1 MGMPML
7 FSKDRWELVALTL
20 LGASVLT
27 PAKADVLYQSAVPSS
42 FTTSYSIEYSGDSGA
57 SSTLYYGQVITLSQA
72 LTVSDI
78 DTYLTGV
85 KPQFSGET
93 ATGNIFGAI
102 VQLTSSNSTP
112 SGSSLLPNFSPSA
125 LTTSNVAAY
134 TTFSS
139 AGLTSAQM
147 VQGAI
152 AGGPVTLAPGT
163 YEILLG
169 SGGTLG
175 NATGATGAATVVV
188 GNYSE
193 IDPST
198 GLSTGSNSITNDGI
212 SEGLLANGFNNIAS
226 TNGTAWVNNSAPP
239 GNIPLELEGTV
250 AAVPEPSTWTMMI
263 LGFCGVGFMAYRRK
277 QNAPTLRLV

>member
-1 MGMPML
+1 MPM
-7 FSKDRWELVALTL
+7 FCSKYSGLAALAL
-20 LGASVLT
+20 LGASLVT

-42 FTTSYSIEYSGDSGA
+42 YTTSYSIEYSGDSVA

-72 LTVSDI
+72 LTISDI

-102 VQLTSSNSTP
+102 VQLTSSNSTL
-112 SGSSLLPNFSPSA
+112 SGSSLLPSFSPSA
-125 LTTSNVAAY
+125 LTTNNVAAY
-134 TTFSS
+134 TTFSA

-152 AGGPVTLAPGT
+152 AGEPVTLGPGT

-175 NATGATGAATVVV
+175 NAIGATGAATVVV

-198 GLSTGSNSITNDGI
+198 GLSTGSNSFTNDGI

-226 TNGTAWVNNSAPP
+226 TNGTTWVNNAAPP

-250 AAVPEPSTWTMMI
+250 AAVPEPSTWAMMI
-263 LGFCGVGFMAYRRK
+263 LGFLGVGFIAYRRN
-277 QNAPTLRLV
+277 QNDSALSGVA

>member
-1 MGMPML
+1 MPMFCPKYAGL
-7 FSKDRWELVALTL
+7 AALAL

-42 FTTSYSIEYSGDSGA
+42 YTTSYSIEYSGDSGA

-93 ATGNIFGAI
+93 ATGSIFGAI
-102 VQLTSSNSTP
+102 VQLTSSNSAP
-112 SGSSLLPNFSPSA
+112 SGSSLLPTFSPSA
-125 LTTSNVAAY
+125 LTTNNVAAY
-134 TTFSS
+134 TTFTA
-139 AGLTSAQM
+139 AGMTSAQM

-152 AGGPVTLAPGT
+152 AGGPVTLGPGT
-163 YEILLG
+163 YEVLLG

-175 NATGATGAATVVV
+175 NAIGATGAASVVV

-193 IDPST
+193 IDPNT

-212 SEGLLANGFNNIAS
+212 SEGLLANGSNNIAS
-226 TNGTAWVNNSAPP
+226 TNGTAWVNNAAPP
-239 GNIPLELEGTV
+239 ANIPLELEGTV
-250 AAVPEPSTWTMMI
+250 AAVPEASTWAMML
-263 LGFCGVGFMAYRRK
+263 LGFAGIGFMAYRRK
-277 QNAPTLRLV
+277 HNGPSLA